1 MNSLTSRTT
10 SLCEAL
16 LLAGVLLFP
25 QGAGKLSRPQK
36 TVPHVS
42 IGAAAARPEDV
53 STIDGIIKAYYE
65 VVSGPA
71 GQPRQWDRDAT
82 LYIPNVRFVIVS
94 EDATGK
100 TTAESMTHQ
109 EFVDMSEAAMG
120 GKAFYEHEIHRITQR
135 AGNIAH
141 VFSTAER
148 SSSPDGKAEGRG
160 IDSIELFWDGK
171 RWWITGANLWDVN
184 TVKHPLPQ
192 EFLP

>member
-1 MNSLTSRTT
+1 MLRTT
-10 SLCEAL
+10 CF
-16 LLAGVLLFP
+16 LAAAVFTGFLLFP
-25 QGAGKLSRPQK
+25 QQVEKPRVGKKSI
-36 TVPHVS
+36 PHVT
-42 IGAAAARPEDV
+42 IGKTAPRPEDV
-53 STIDGIIKAYYE
+53 STIDGMIKAYYE

-82 LYIPNVRFVIVS
+82 LYIRNVRFIIIS

-109 EFVDMSEAAMG
+109 EFVDSSDASLV
-120 GKAFYEHEIHRITQR
+120 GKAFYEHEVHRITQR

-148 SSSPDGKAEGRG
+148 SSSPDGTIEGQS
-160 IDSIELFWDGK
+160 IDSIELYWDGK
-171 RWWITGANLWDVN
+171 RWWITAANLWDIN
-184 TVKHPLPQ
+184 TAKHPIPG